1 MTINDVFEQAF
12 WDNHFE
18 EERDRLERYD
28 SVHGLSPKSAESVAV
43 ICATWADAALK
54 QRRERQ
60 PADPPPIQSQGW
72 MRA

>member
-18 EERDRLERYD
+18 EERDRLERYEN
-28 SVHGLSPKSAESVAV
+28 SRGAVYPSPESTSAM
-43 ICATWADAALK
+43 CAAWADAALK

-60 PADPPPIQSQGW
+60 PADPPAIQSQGW